1 MNLGDKQE
9 VSHLENSTANQAGRD
24 LIINQG
30 LNAADVIAIVK
41 SVVAS
46 ELVIYAQKA
55 EGKAE
60 ERLKTFSDDLVGQ
73 LAERVADQLDRFNEP
88 SVQYAVREAALGY
101 VKSGSE
107 SDEDNLIDLMIER
120 IKVEEHSTKQK
131 LIDLAIR
138 IVPTLSAQSLSI
150 LSLLAFRQLT
160 FQGNRQEYLKWL
172 NSVNSVVN
180 EISTVG
186 ALDIEY
192 LVQAGCVTGLPGLSF
207 HKQWEES
214 CLISA
219 DLFYRHPASEEDIK
233 SFLASIGIHKIDE
246 NNGFTTDS
254 SVPNSQNLIFFLI
267 SCLIVSSGMKVG
279 FNVVNTGTVI
289 EVLQKQGLDSII
301 PKFQQLKD
309 KSTPFTKNEV
319 RQFFE
324 GLNPNWGKVIEL
336 LNSNQV
342 LSFKLTPVGSY
353 IGSRQ
358 LSRLSG
364 RDIPIEIFY
373 H

>member
-9 VSHLENSTANQAGRD
+9 VSHLENAIANQAGRD

-30 LNAADVIAIVK
+30 LNAVDVIAIVK

-46 ELVIYAQKA
+46 ELAIYAQKA

-60 ERLKTFSDDLVGQ
+60 ERLKKFSDDLVEQ

-88 SVQYAVREAALGY
+88 SVQFAVREAALGY
-101 VKSGSE
+101 VRSGSE
-107 SDEDNLIDLMIER
+107 TDEDNLIDLMIER
-120 IKVEEHSTKQK
+120 VKVEEHSTKQK
-131 LIDLAIR
+131 LIDQAIR
-138 IVPTLSAQSLSI
+138 IVPTLSSQTLSI

-160 FQGNRQEYLKWL
+160 FRGNRQEYLKWL

-219 DLFYRHPASEEDIK
+219 DLFYRHPAPEEAIN
-233 SFLASIGIHKIDE
+233 SFLASIGIHKTIDDK
-246 NNGFTTDS
+246 GYTTDP
-254 SVPNSQNLIFFLI
+254 SVTNPKDLILFLI
-267 SCLIVSSGMKVG
+267 TCLIVPPGMKVG
-279 FNVVNTGTVI
+279 FNVVNTGTVT
-289 EVLQKQGLDSII
+289 EVLQKQGLNSIMLQ
-301 PKFQQLKD
+301 FQQLKERA
-309 KSTPFTKNEV
+309 TPFTKNEV

-336 LNSNQV
+336 LNSDQV

-353 IGSRQ
+353 VGSRQ